1 MVSRQRKALGDL
13 GERLAK
19 AYLLERGYLIIAS
32 NYRCAAG
39 EIDLIAQDQTDLV
52 FVEVRTRRG
61 TAFGTPEESVTA
73 TKQQRLRAAAET
85 YLQEHDLHS
94 TSWRI
99 DVLGVHMTPRGKLLR
114 IHHIP
119 HAVAG

>member
-39 EIDLIAQDQTDLV
+39 EIDLIAQDDADLV

-61 TAFGTPEESVTA
+61 DAFGTPEESVTA
-73 TKQQRLRAAAET
+73 KKQQRLIAAAET
-85 YLQEHDLHS
+85 YLQDHDLDAAH
-94 TSWRI
+94 WRI
-99 DVLGVHMTPRGKLLR
+99 DVIGVHMTPRGKLLR
-114 IHHIP
+114 VHHIP
-119 HAVAG
+119 HAVVG